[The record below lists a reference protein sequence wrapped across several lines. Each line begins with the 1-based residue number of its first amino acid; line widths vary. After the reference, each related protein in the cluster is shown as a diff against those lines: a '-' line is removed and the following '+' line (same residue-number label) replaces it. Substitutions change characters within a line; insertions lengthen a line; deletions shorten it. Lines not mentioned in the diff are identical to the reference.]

1 MDPFDPTSKSPQPPR
16 LYPSIRSSGGFSFA
30 YHVTFTGGSGPR
42 ADRSIT
48 TFSDVGY
55 PSASTSEGQAWSRTT
70 TFGFIDFCQ
79 SCSKRS
85 ARNMM
90 LAVWQAKSPTMPLP
104 NARQERQVAGTY
116 AGL

>member
-1 MDPFDPTSKSPQPPR
+1 MEPFDPTNKSPQPPR

-30 YHVTFTGGSGPR
+30 YHANFTGGKAPR
-42 ADRSIT
+42 AGKSIT

-55 PSASTSEGQAWSRTT
+55 PSESTSEGQAWSRTT
-70 TFGFIDFCQ
+70 TLLEPRFIDFCQ
-79 SCSKRS
+79 SSSKCS

-104 NARQERQVAGTY
+104 NARQERQLAGT
-116 AGL
+116 